1 MLGPEGRTVVTS
13 SNEHW
18 DQPREEEA
26 LLVAARENPA
36 VFAELYQ
43 RYLGAIY
50 RYLLARTGNR
60 AEAEDLTQETFLRAY
75 RALHTYQPRGLPF
88 LAWLLR
94 IARNVAI
101 DAGRRAT
108 VERTRFSALRPP
120 SLPTRETIDD
130 QLLLE
135 QLLRRLS
142 PEKQELLALRF
153 AAGLSAA
160 EIAALLGKSEGAIRK
175 QLFRII
181 RELRE
186 AYHAEAAE

>member
-1 MLGPEGRTVVTS
+1 MLGPEGRTVVTL
-13 SNEHW
+13 SNEYRDHLH
-18 DQPREEEA
+18 EEEG
-26 LLVAARENPA
+26 LLLAARENPE

-50 RYLLARTGNR
+50 RYLLARIGNR
-60 AEAEDLTQETFLRAY
+60 AEAEDLTQETFVRAY
-75 RALHTYQPRGLPF
+75 RALHTDQSRGLPF

-108 VERTRFSALRPP
+108 AERIRFSALHPP
-120 SLPTRETIDD
+120 SAPTRESIDD

-135 QLLRRLS
+135 QLLRQLS

-153 AAGLSAA
+153 AAGLSSA
-160 EIAALLGKSEGAIRK
+160 EIATLLGKSEGAIRK

>member
-1 MLGPEGRTVVTS
+1 MLGPEGRTVVTL

-18 DQPREEEA
+18 DQPREEQA
-26 LLVAARENPA
+26 LLVAARENPE

-94 IARNVAI
+94 IARNAAI

-108 VERTRFSALRPP
+108 VERTRFSALHPP
-120 SLPTRETIDD
+120 SLPTQESIDD

-153 AAGLSAA
+153 AAGLSTG